1 MANQRSLREIALERT
16 FSLYVTHF
24 ALWLTLLLPVIA
36 TGAVIFLAVKTAV
49 LGTLGPGILPET
61 MKVAMVAPW
70 TAVVVWGL
78 AGIGGGQI
86 CALLVLDRRAHPGVN
101 MVLLAVLRRAPR
113 LLATASLLV
122 VVVGLALIAGLAVA
136 AGLIY
141 LPQLILPTLG
151 VSAGTARTLS
161 LLITLPMLVAGTA
174 PALWTLARFGLSLPL
189 SAIAETSPF
198 AVLALSRR
206 LSLGHGVTVIGLLI
220 VTLLANAI
228 LVLLSRAAGS
238 LVTLL
243 FWREQFR
250 PIFGAGPLDAAATGA
265 GAWIQLG
272 ATIFAN
278 VVTVPLVLLPLAVLA
293 VELTR
298 DERHADV
305 H

>member
-1 MANQRSLREIALERT
+1 MASQRSLREVALERT
-16 FSLYVTHF
+16 FSLYFTHF
-24 ALWLTLLLPVIA
+24 ALWLALLLPVIA
-36 TGAVIFLAVKTAV
+36 TGWVIFLAVRSAV
-49 LGTLGPGILPET
+49 IGTLGPGVLPET
-61 MKVAMVAPW
+61 VKAAMAAPW
-70 TAVVVWGL
+70 TAVVVWAL
-78 AGIGGGQI
+78 AGVGGGQI

-122 VVVGLALIAGLAVA
+122 VVIGLAGLVGLTVA

-141 LPQLILPTLG
+141 LPQLVLPALG
-151 VSAGTARTLS
+151 VTTGTARTLS
-161 LLITLPMLVAGTA
+161 LLITLPMLVAGCA
-174 PALWTLARFGLSLPL
+174 PAIWALGRYALALPL
-189 SAIAETSPF
+189 SAIAEKSPF
-198 AVLALSRR
+198 AILALSRR
-206 LSLGHGVTVIGLLI
+206 LSRGHAVSIVGLML
-220 VTLLANAI
+220 VTLLANSV

-278 VVTVPLVLLPLAVLA
+278 VLTAPLVLLPLAVIA